1 MDKVCSPIAESQLST
16 IEFVKKEKKE
26 QNQERNSCRDD
37 QFFFFFPYF
46 FTLGREFSSDV
57 IVPYCKVNTQPLQT
71 LQRKEI
77 KVQLLV
83 FFCL

>member
-37 QFFFFFPYF
+37 QFFFFF
-46 FTLGREFSSDV
+46 LILLWNENSV
-57 IVPYCKVNTQPLQT
+57 QT
-71 LQRKEI
+71 LSCRT
-77 KVQLLV
+77 VRYMSH
-83 FFCL
+83 